1 MNFLK
6 QFHFFKRIGGIN
18 IFSRKLRRN
27 KTIVCIFKKKKRKI
41 EFKHLLVTLLDSEL
55 NVL

>member
-27 KTIVCIFKKKKRKI
+27 KTIVCIFKKKKKNRVQTFTSNTI
-41 EFKHLLVTLLDSEL
+41 R
-55 NVL
+55 

>member
-1 MNFLK
+1 MES
-6 QFHFFKRIGGIN
+6 
-18 IFSRKLRRN
+18 IFSQENWEETKPLF
-27 KTIVCIFKKKKRKI
+27 VFLKKKRKI